1 MARFEAAFLAVNRWL
16 LILMLGTMSVIV
28 FANVV
33 LRYSTSYSIEWS
45 EEVARHLLIWLTF
58 LGCGPVLRYGGH
70 IAVENLQDVLP
81 RRAAILLRMV
91 VAALITLLLVLLIY
105 FGLQYVDRTQY
116 QQTPVTQI
124 PFSYIYLALPIGA
137 ALTIVHF
144 LLIIRGYLLER
155 RFAADEHF
163 DATASASL

>member
-16 LILMLGTMSVIV
+16 LILMLGAMSVIV

-45 EEVARHLLIWLTF
+45 EEVARHLLIWMTF

-81 RRAAILLRMV
+81 RPAAILLRTI
-91 VAALITLLLVLLIY
+91 VAALMMLLFVLLIY

-124 PFSYIYLALPIGA
+124 SFSYIYLALPIGA
-137 ALTIVHF
+137 ALTIIHF
-144 LLIIRGYLLER
+144 LFILRGYLLER
-155 RFAADEHF
+155 RFASDEHF
-163 DATASASL
+163 DATASASI

>member
-16 LILMLGTMSVIV
+16 LILMLGAMSVIV

-81 RRAAILLRMV
+81 RPAAILLRTI
-91 VAALITLLLVLLIY
+91 VAALMMLLFVLLIY

-124 PFSYIYLALPIGA
+124 SFSYIYLALPIGA
-137 ALTIVHF
+137 ALTIIHF
-144 LLIIRGYLLER
+144 LFILRGYLLER
-155 RFAADEHF
+155 RFASDEHF
-163 DATASASL
+163 DATASASI

>member
-1 MARFEAAFLAVNRWL
+1 
-16 LILMLGTMSVIV
+16 
-28 FANVV
+28 
-33 LRYSTSYSIEWS
+33 
-45 EEVARHLLIWLTF
+45 
-58 LGCGPVLRYGGH
+58 VLRYGGH

-81 RRAAILLRMV
+81 RRAAILLRTI

-163 DATASASL
+163 DVTASASL